1 MIYYLLLPLLLL
13 LLVIIQITVLD
24 IFALRWLGM
33 EISLI
38 VVIYSGFHLSSLR
51 GGLLSFVLGFFLDCL
66 TSAIF
71 GLYTFLYIVLFY
83 FSMIVAGKVY
93 AEKPVFI
100 ASFTGLCTLLEGLAI
115 VLLYRFF
122 FGADILYAIPKIF
135 IPQAVVLGLL
145 SPLFFHLFQCFEA
158 FLHARDTRPTRQ
170 VRARSVQE

>member
-1 MIYYLLLPLLLL
+1 MIYYLFLPFILL
-13 LLVIIQITVLD
+13 LLVIIQITILD
-24 IFALRWLGM
+24 IFALRWIGM

-38 VVIYSGFHLSSLR
+38 VVIYAGFHLDAFR
-51 GGLLSFVLGFFLDCL
+51 GGLLSLVLGFFLDCL

-71 GLYTFLYIVLFY
+71 GLYTFLYIAIFY

-100 ASFTGLCTLLEGLAI
+100 ASFTGLCALLEGLAI
-115 VLLYRFF
+115 VLLYRIF

-145 SPLFFHLFQCFEA
+145 SPPSFRLFQCFEV
-158 FLHARDTRPTRQ
+158 FLHARDTRPT
-170 VRARSVQE
+170 